1 VSAAT
6 PEPAVADA
14 PRSRF
19 LPKIDSP
26 GYYLLLAAVA
36 IFVLGP
42 LGGIA
47 AAYMNFSLGFFVGGQ
62 VLAGILG
69 SAVTYGYGP
78 EGKHGANYMQ
88 TMAAS
93 VASMAGMAVLIQA
106 MVWLKMDIPGDAAM
120 MAFFCCIGMFGVGIG
135 MLYTPILVD
144 RLRLEYPSG
153 HAVAN
158 ILRALTDKRLLKR
171 SIGQLSSGVGLGAAF
186 AGAVEFLGKSVPL
199 IADSGISGS
208 TIGAGMV
215 VGSRIAIPGLV
226 MGIVGKLIT
235 PYLVSIGWLKDGE
248 PFRKIGFLIALA
260 MILGAALVDLS
271 LIGVET
277 VRRVKAQA
285 NAASGSAYRDPPGDA
300 PPPSDPGEAWKQVKT
315 GRLLAWVG
323 FWGVALV
330 VVATQVLHQPIG
342 FVLFAIGLTLIFVL
356 INGISTGISDSN
368 PISSA
373 FVISVLLMSGLG
385 LKDPMVGLM
394 SASILLVA
402 CSTGVDMQQDRSTGW
417 RLGTNR
423 TIQFRY
429 QVIGIVMGAV
439 LCVVLAKVFMKAYPV
454 LAIDTF
460 THPEAKVDQWQS
472 AMTFKFVGALKDLGH
487 LLPYKITAL
496 KIGLAIGVFTEVAR
510 KIVHKSAKYKAFV
523 DGSKAGYVTGWLMD
537 AVLLSSPYAS
547 SFGGFVEL
555 PVTAWFAAGGTLS
568 SVLNSLPKAAPE
580 HRAPAE
586 GGIPEG
592 ADALPFRGED
602 VKPEDELPEDM
613 SSTSLV
619 GGGLIAGEALFA
631 LALGIVGLL
640 ALVK

>member
-1 VSAAT
+1 VSA
-6 PEPAVADA
+6 EPSMPKLAEKAKEK
-14 PRSRF
+14 PKFSF
-19 LPKIDSP
+19 LPRIDSP

-78 EGKHGANYMQ
+78 DGKHGANYMQ

-106 MVWLKMDIPGDAAM
+106 MVWLGMPMPPVVPLI
-120 MAFFCCIGMFGVGIG
+120 AFFCCIGMFGVGIG

-171 SIGQLSSGVGLGAAF
+171 SIGQLGGGVGLGVGASA
-186 AGAVEFLGKSVPL
+186 AVEFLGRSVAM
-199 IADSGISGS
+199 IAESGISAS

-215 VGSRIAIPGLV
+215 VGSRIAVPGLV
-226 MGIVGKLIT
+226 MGIVGKVLT
-235 PYLVSIGWLKDGE
+235 PYLVSIGWLEPGA
-248 PFRKIGFLIALA
+248 PFRKVGFLIALA
-260 MILGAALVDLS
+260 MILGAALVDLT

-277 VRRVKAQA
+277 VKRVKTAGKA
-285 NAASGSAYRDPPGDA
+285 TAEEHAEAS
-300 PPPSDPGEAWKQVKT
+300 EAWKQVRT
-315 GRLLAWVG
+315 GRLAAWIIG
-323 FWGVALV
+323 WGVALV
-330 VVATQVLHQPIG
+330 VVATQLLHQPIG
-342 FVLFAIGLTLIFVL
+342 YVLFAIGLTLVFVL
-356 INGISTGISDSN
+356 VNGISTGISDSN

-373 FVISVLLMSGLG
+373 FVIAVLLMSGLG

-394 SASILLVA
+394 SAAILLVA

-429 QVIGIVMGAV
+429 QVIGIVMGSV
-439 LCVVLAKVFMKAYPV
+439 LCVVLADTFMKAYPV
-454 LAIDTF
+454 LKIDTF
-460 THPEAKVDQWQS
+460 AHPDAKVDQWQS
-472 AMTFKFVGALKDLGH
+472 AMTFKFVGALRDLGH
-487 LLPYKITAL
+487 LPPHKVKA
-496 KIGLAIGVFTEVAR
+496 LAIGLTIGIVTEVVR
-510 KIVHKSAKYKAFV
+510 KIVHRNARYKAFV
-523 DGSKAGYVTGWLMD
+523 AGSKGGFVTGWLMD
-537 AVLLSSPYAS
+537 AVFLSSPYAS
-547 SFGGFVEL
+547 SFGGFVEVA
-555 PVTAWFAAGGTLS
+555 VTGWFTVGGVLS
-568 SVLNSLPKAAPE
+568 SALNSLPKKQA
-580 HRAPAE
+580 AE
-586 GGIPEG
+586 GEE
-592 ADALPFRGED
+592 A
-602 VKPEDELPEDM
+602 LPEDM

-631 LALGIVGLL
+631 LALGVYGLL
-640 ALVK
+640 SLVK